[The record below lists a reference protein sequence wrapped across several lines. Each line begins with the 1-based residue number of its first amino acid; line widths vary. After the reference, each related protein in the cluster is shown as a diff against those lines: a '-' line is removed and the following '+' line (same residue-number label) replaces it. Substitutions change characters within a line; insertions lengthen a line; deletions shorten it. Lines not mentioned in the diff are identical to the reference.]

1 MARKQKNEAKKKII
15 QSENVKIE
23 IRPYSGNNLLG
34 FATVTLYDEITIYNC
49 KIVEGK
55 KTNFLSMPS
64 YKGSD
69 DNYYNYVYIDKDSDL
84 AAEINELVASWDPSD
99 E

>member
-1 MARKQKNEAKKKII
+1 MARKQKNEPKKTTI

-84 AAEINELVASWDPSD
+84 AAEINELVASWDPNED
-99 E
+99 